1 MKPRR
6 LLVAFAGMAVVAAAA
21 PAAASAHAALLRTSP
36 VASVITNS
44 ASGRVLLTYSEAVE
58 PRFAIVS
65 VTDAAGHQ
73 VTTGPP
79 SRSATDPDTL
89 VAPLARIPSGW
100 YLVYWRVISADGHP
114 VRGAFTFAVGPNP
127 GPAPVFPVPSTS
139 ETAATGRLL
148 VARWIVFLA
157 ALSAVGLY
165 VLRVLTARPVV
176 RAVRGSSLRAV
187 TWALWICLAVALIAT
202 PIYLDLSTAQFA
214 LRSPFAVGAIV
225 PLVRASAF
233 GRAFLCFEV
242 VLGLFAL
249 SALVTVW
256 VDRPDRQRRSIA
268 ELLAVAG
275 GLSSAGALFLVP
287 GIAGHANTTS
297 PRALSLLFDWVH
309 LAAAAVWVGGLVGLL
324 VLWRSTRDLLRV
336 ALLSLVVPRFSRI
349 AFVSVVL
356 LIGAGT
362 GASVLHMPTLS
373 AFWQTSYGQALGI
386 KILLLAAAL
395 LLAAVN
401 LARTKPRL
409 EAAASRPE
417 LARGAAV
424 LLRRLVAGETVFVWG
439 AVFAAAVLSSLA
451 PPSKALGE
459 INRALARVGPGPVN
473 EVVHKSGYTVA
484 VGIAPNRAA
493 APATFK
499 VRITRNGAPVTG
511 ASLITQFTMLD
522 MEMGQQQYAF
532 RETAP
537 GVYERSAP
545 ALVMAGHWALSF
557 QVVPPRHAPFDV
569 LLVDR
574 AQG

>member
-1 MKPRR
+1 VKRRR
-6 LLVAFAGMAVVAAAA
+6 LIVAFVGVAVVAAVA
-21 PAAASAHAALLRTSP
+21 PAAAWAHAALLRTSP

-44 ASGRVLLTYSEAVE
+44 APARVLLTYSEAVE

-73 VTTGPP
+73 VTAGPP
-79 SRSATDPDTL
+79 ARSAADPDTL
-89 VAPLARIPSGW
+89 VAPLAHIPSGW

-157 ALSAVGLY
+157 ALSAVGMY

-187 TWALWICLAVALIAT
+187 TCALWISLAVALIAT

-214 LRSPFAVGAIV
+214 LRSPLAVGALV
-225 PLVRASAF
+225 PLIRASAF

-242 VLGLFAL
+242 VLALFAL

-256 VDRPDRQRRSIA
+256 VDRPDRERRSVA

-275 GLSSAGALFLVP
+275 GLGSAGAMLLVP

-297 PRALSLLFDWVH
+297 PRALALLLDWVH

-349 AFVSVVL
+349 AFVSVLL
-356 LIGAGT
+356 LIGAGI

-417 LARGAAV
+417 LGRGAAV

-459 INRALARVGPGPVN
+459 INRAVARVGPGPVN
-473 EVVHKSGYTVA
+473 EVVHKNGYTLA

-493 APATFK
+493 APATFR
-499 VRITRNGAPVTG
+499 VRITRDGAPVTG
-511 ASLITQFTMLD
+511 AELITQFTMLD

-557 QVVPPRHAPFDV
+557 QVVPPRRAPFDV

>member
-1 MKPRR
+1 VKPRR

-44 ASGRVLLTYSEAVE
+44 APGRVLLTYSEAVE

-275 GLSSAGALFLVP
+275 GLGSAGALFLVP

>member
-1 MKPRR
+1 
-6 LLVAFAGMAVVAAAA
+6 
-21 PAAASAHAALLRTSP
+21 
-36 VASVITNS
+36 
-44 ASGRVLLTYSEAVE
+44 
-58 PRFAIVS
+58 
-65 VTDAAGHQ
+65 
-73 VTTGPP
+73 
-79 SRSATDPDTL
+79 
-89 VAPLARIPSGW
+89 
-100 YLVYWRVISADGHP
+100 
-114 VRGAFTFAVGPNP
+114 
-127 GPAPVFPVPSTS
+127 
-139 ETAATGRLL
+139 
-148 VARWIVFLA
+148 
-157 ALSAVGLY
+157 
-165 VLRVLTARPVV
+165 
-176 RAVRGSSLRAV
+176 
-187 TWALWICLAVALIAT
+187 
-202 PIYLDLSTAQFA
+202 
-214 LRSPFAVGAIV
+214 
-225 PLVRASAF
+225 
-233 GRAFLCFEV
+233 
-242 VLGLFAL
+242 
-249 SALVTVW
+249 
-256 VDRPDRQRRSIA
+256 
-268 ELLAVAG
+268 
-275 GLSSAGALFLVP
+275 
-287 GIAGHANTTS
+287 
-297 PRALSLLFDWVH
+297 LSLLFDWVH
-309 LAAAAVWVGGLVGLL
+309 VAAAAVWVGGLVGLL

>member
-1 MKPRR
+1 VKPRR

-275 GLSSAGALFLVP
+275 GLGSAGALFLVP

-417 LARGAAV
+417 LARGAGV